1 MDSDLFKSNCHINKS
16 GKLAKIRNLNLSLK
30 GSIDMKKNW
39 KLGFL
44 GLFGFCGFYTFY
56 QQENLKLIRERNFLL
71 IIKKGGNN
79 SEK

>member
-1 MDSDLFKSNCHINKS
+1 M
-16 GKLAKIRNLNLSLK
+16 AKIRNLNLSLK